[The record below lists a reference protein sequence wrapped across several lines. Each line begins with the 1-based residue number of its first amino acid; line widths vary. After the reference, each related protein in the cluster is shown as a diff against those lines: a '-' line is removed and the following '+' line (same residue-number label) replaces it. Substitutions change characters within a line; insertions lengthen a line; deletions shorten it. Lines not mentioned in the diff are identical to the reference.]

1 MISRGETV
9 VNRGE
14 TGWPLQMIFLDVL
27 YGKDT
32 CYTTYHLV
40 FTQIHR
46 GKRAS
51 RILTR
56 GGTFVLEDVRVCMD
70 AHTCVR

>member
-27 YGKDT
+27 YGEHPEIVET
-32 CYTTYHLV
+32 HA
-40 FTQIHR
+40 TQLIISCLPR
-46 GKRAS
+46 YIEGKGQAE
-51 RILTR
+51 
-56 GGTFVLEDVRVCMD
+56 F
-70 AHTCVR
+70 